1 MDMKERRCDKRYPTL
16 NFVHYVFEGCGESCV
31 EDMGR
36 TLDASERG
44 LLIETH
50 IPLPIGQ
57 RLNLS
62 VGFGDNIVE
71 LGGEVVHSV
80 DDGNGM
86 SNSGIEFD
94 LLYADQS
101 AKLNTFLQAF
111 AKAKV

>member
-1 MDMKERRCDKRYPTL
+1 MDMKERRCSERYPTL
-16 NFVHYVFEGCGESCV
+16 NFVHYVFEGGDGGGV

-44 LLIETH
+44 LLIQTH
-50 IPLPIGQ
+50 ASLPVGQ
-57 RLNLS
+57 RLILS

-80 DDGNGM
+80 DDENGM

-94 LLYADQS
+94 DLDVEQFARLS
-101 AKLNTFLQAF
+101 AFLKAF
-111 AKAKV
+111 AAAKA